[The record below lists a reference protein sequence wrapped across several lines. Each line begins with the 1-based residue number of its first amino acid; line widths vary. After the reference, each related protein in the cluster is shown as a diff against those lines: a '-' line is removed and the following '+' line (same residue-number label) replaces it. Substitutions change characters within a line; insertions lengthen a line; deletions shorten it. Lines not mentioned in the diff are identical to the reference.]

1 MDNFNKLCDN
11 MMLLLITHGNFVN
24 TNTLYDH
31 YKEQEQKVIDY
42 AINRLLADNY
52 VVNLSSSVP
61 NKYIDLADAAIM
73 ITGRGYAFIQD
84 AGYCALTNR
93 ILKERRKVQLDTFK
107 IGWEM
112 VVSVGSLAVSCFAVY
127 YSLYN

>member
-1 MDNFNKLCDN
+1 
-11 MMLLLITHGNFVN
+11 MLLLITHGNFVN
-24 TNTLYDH
+24 TNTLYNH

-61 NKYIDLADAAIM
+61 QEYVPLSNAAVM
-73 ITGRGYAFIQD
+73 ITGRGYAFFQD
-84 AGYCALTNR
+84 GGYCALTNR
-93 ILKERRKVQLDTFK
+93 IFKERRKNQLDTFK

-112 VVSVGSLAVSCFAVY
+112 VISVASLILSTVAFFS
-127 YSLYN
+127 